1 MRTESVRSDLT
12 SVSGT
17 GGPARSESVRSDL
30 TTISTSEARVHPVLK
45 PQIVQVSRVQT
56 DSRPQSHLPPNNG
69 ATTSWAGPQAQYDP
83 PRGTP
88 NLGTNGQPSLQK
100 HDSLR
105 VAPLLQKR
113 LSAEGGEGSSG
124 RESMVSEISS
134 AGSGDSRRVSVLSTD
149 PVVPRKMVAAADYSG
164 GGWGDGGLN

>member
-1 MRTESVRSDLT
+1 MRSDLT

-45 PQIVQVSRVQT
+45 PQIVQVSR
-56 DSRPQSHLPPNNG
+56 PQSLLPPNNG
-69 ATTSWAGPQAQYDP
+69 ATTSPAGPQAQYDP

-134 AGSGDSRRVSVLSTD
+134 AGSGDSRRVSVISTD